1 MGASL
6 SRAKKTTSVVIPG
19 RFKANRESQV
29 TLDLRKR
36 PRSIAL
42 PCILPNNSQYGRNLS
57 TAAHSGIRY
66 IYVASGN
73 CQQRYTVPKPKRF
86 GRTLQL
92 YSAVTLCPSQDLS
105 RELPVLSIAVHSCF
119 CMVVRF
125 SVCAAKK
132 VQSLQSRA
140 GADGRSCHRTVVFLL
155 HSIVRFLNSGTPR
168 TSRTSAGRG
177 FRIIHT
183 KMP

>member
-6 SRAKKTTSVVIPG
+6 SRAEKTTSVVIPG

-42 PCILPNNSQYGRNLS
+42 PCILPNNSQYCRN
-57 TAAHSGIRY
+57 IRAFG

-92 YSAVTLCPSQDLS
+92 YSAVTLCPSRDLS

-125 SVCAAKK
+125 SVCAAKRF
-132 VQSLQSRA
+132 SRFSREQ
-140 GADGRSCHRTVVFLL
+140 GRTAEAV
-155 HSIVRFLNSGTPR
+155 IVRLCFSYIASCG
-168 TSRTSAGRG
+168 S
-177 FRIIHT
+177 
-183 KMP
+183 